1 MIRVVLA
8 DDQLLVRQ
16 GIRGLLEMTGDV
28 EVVGE
33 AGDGLE
39 AVDLVL
45 RTKPDVGLFDVRMP
59 VATGIDA
66 LRELKKRKV
75 ALRVIML
82 TTFDDDA
89 ALKDAMREG
98 AAGWLLKDVSLE
110 ALAAAIRDVHAGKT
124 LVMPM
129 TAAAGETIRMESTEF
144 PASDRPTALTARELE
159 VLRLIARG
167 MSNRE
172 IAEMNGTSEGTVKN
186 QTSSILQKLGVRDR
200 TRAVLKAAELGLL

>member
-1 MIRVVLA
+1 VIRVVLA

-16 GIRGLLEMTGDV
+16 GIRGLLGMIDGI

-39 AVDLVL
+39 AVDVVIK
-45 RTKPDVGLFDVRMP
+45 TKPDVGLFDVRMP
-59 VATGIDA
+59 VASGLDA
-66 LRELKKRKV
+66 LRELKKRKI
-75 ALRVIML
+75 ALRTIML

-89 ALKDAMREG
+89 ALREAIHEG
-98 AAGWLLKDVSLE
+98 ASGWLLKDVSLE
-110 ALAAAIRDVHAGKT
+110 ALAEAIKKVAAGGT

-129 TAAAGETIRMESTEF
+129 TNTAGETIRMDATEF
-144 PASDRPTALTARELE
+144 PASDRPTQLTARELE

-172 IAEMNGTSEGTVKN
+172 IAEANGTSEGTVKN

>member
-1 MIRVVLA
+1 MRVVLA
-8 DDQLLVRQ
+8 DDQLLGRQ
-16 GIRGLLEMTGDV
+16 GIRGVLEMSGDV

-39 AVDLVL
+39 AVDVVMK
-45 RTKPDVGLFDVRMP
+45 TKPDVGLFDVRMP

-66 LRELKKRKV
+66 LRELKKRKIE
-75 ALRVIML
+75 LKTIML

-89 ALKDAMREG
+89 ALKDAMKEG

-110 ALAAAIRDVHAGKT
+110 ALAAAIRDVAAGKK
-124 LVMPM
+124 LVMAM
-129 TAAAGETIRMESTEF
+129 TAGASETMRMEPTDFAANEQ
-144 PASDRPTALTARELE
+144 PTALTARELE

-172 IAEMNGTSEGTVKN
+172 IAEANGTSEGTVKN